1 MYKLFIYDNINMPI
15 HDGIYEY
22 QNVVPFCKKGIR
34 DNFQITNNPSEAD
47 IFYMGQFS
55 EGRFYGLGQFYLLDE
70 YPDKHVCDIEGDWFN
85 VALPE
90 HVLSKCIFTINGLK
104 NEYKHHLN
112 RMFIR
117 PTFSKN
123 LMKLLH
129 QDHKHDINYN
139 RKFTFIGFN
148 DPLNIRLQLKYF
160 LESKYQ
166 NNTDIII
173 TNKWLGS
180 SDSKDD
186 HDKFNNMILSG
197 TFSLCPRG
205 TGVDSV
211 RFLESC
217 YHGRIP
223 IVISD
228 NICFGY
234 DFPTKFYFQQNP
246 NENYE
251 EFFDHIVNLSDNEIK
266 KYSNNAKKFFN
277 TYVKSYFDDPT
288 KFFMRW
294 HTRRYKNGI

>member
-1 MYKLFIYDNINMPI
+1 
-15 HDGIYEY
+15 
-22 QNVVPFCKKGIR
+22 
-34 DNFQITNNPSEAD
+34 
-47 IFYMGQFS
+47 MGQFA
-55 EGRFYGLGQFYLLDE
+55 EGKFYGFGQFYYIDE
-70 YPDKHVCDIEGDWFN
+70 YPDKHICDIEGDWFN
-85 VALPE
+85 VSLPN

-104 NEYKHHLN
+104 NEYKFNLN

-123 LMKLLH
+123 LMRLLT
-129 QDHKHDINYN
+129 QDNEHDINYN

-166 NNTDIII
+166 SNTDIVI
-173 TNKWLGS
+173 TNRWLGS

-228 NICFGY
+228 NVCFGY
-234 DFPTKFYFQQNP
+234 DFPDKFYFQHNP
-246 NENYE
+246 RENYD
-251 EFFDHIVNLSDNEIK
+251 EFFDSIFHMSNKTIEE
-266 KYSNNAKKFFN
+266 YSNNARRFFN
-277 TYVKSYFDDPT
+277 EYVREYFKDPT
-288 KFFMRW
+288 KFFMKW
-294 HTRRYKNGI
+294 LNKISDKE

>member
-1 MYKLFIYDNINMPI
+1 MPS
-15 HDGIYEY
+15 HDTVEVY
-22 QNVVPFCKKGIR
+22 QNTVPFCRKGIE
-34 DNFQITNNPSEAD
+34 DNFEITSKPSEAD

-55 EGRFYGLGQFYLLDE
+55 EGKFYGLDKFYQLDE
-70 YPDKHVCDIEGDWFN
+70 YPDSHVCDIEGDWFN
-85 VALPE
+85 VSLPDQ
-90 HVLSKCIFTINGLK
+90 VLSKCLFTINGLK
-104 NEYKHHLN
+104 NEYKHNLD

-123 LMKLLH
+123 LMNLLN
-129 QDHKHDINYN
+129 QDSECVVNHN

-148 DPLNIRLQLKYF
+148 DPYSIRLRLKKF
-160 LESKYQ
+160 LEDKYPD
-166 NNTDIII
+166 NTDIVI

-186 HDKFNNMILSG
+186 HKAFNNKILSG

-228 NICFGY
+228 NVCFGY
-234 DFPTKFYFQQNP
+234 DFPVNFYFQTNP
-246 NENYE
+246 NENYDKFFYDIFNLTDDQIE
-251 EFFDHIVNLSDNEIK
+251 E
-266 KYSNNAKKFFN
+266 YSHNAKRFFN
-277 TYVKSYFDDPT
+277 HYVRLYFEDPT
-288 KFFMRW
+288 KFFMR
-294 HTRRYKNGI
+294 RFNARKQK